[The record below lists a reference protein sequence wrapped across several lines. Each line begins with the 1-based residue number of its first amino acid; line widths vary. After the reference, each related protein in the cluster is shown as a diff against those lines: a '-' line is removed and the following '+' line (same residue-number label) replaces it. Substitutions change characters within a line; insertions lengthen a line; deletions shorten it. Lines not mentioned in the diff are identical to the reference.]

1 MGEAVDRLE
10 QQVALAKTVVVPRHM
25 RHTKSGLQ
33 DVQTYTYQRGG
44 KQDLGGA
51 LKGLVRK
58 VGRFYG
64 IGETY
69 AEPNSPWDHTDNG
82 MTEHWTISG
91 EHGEI
96 VKPKGSE
103 VYQVHGPH
111 PDPRTRALHPNEN
124 LLISTHKDL
133 VDAKKALAK
142 HQDRLVNQG
151 FPGRPVKKYKS
162 KAEWQRSMGK
172 TLARA
177 AMAESTPEDQIDWV
191 ELSEK
196 TAMYST
202 THSPLGKPGGPGLF
216 KTKNLQLPAY
226 IQHIAKALMRDHGF
240 TMSHAIAAA
249 VNRVKK
255 WAAGGGGVSP
265 EVRAAAAKAVAEWEA
280 AKARARAT
288 PNKK

>member
-1 MGEAVDRLE
+1 MGEAIDRLE
-10 QQVALAKTVVVPRHM
+10 QRVALAKTVVVPRHM

-33 DVQTYTYQRGG
+33 DVQTYTYQRRE
-44 KQDLGGA
+44 KAGGA
-51 LKGLVRK
+51 LQALEGLVRK

-69 AEPNSPWDHTDNG
+69 DESKSPWDHTDNG

-91 EHGEI
+91 QHGEI
-96 VKPKGSE
+96 VKPKGSN
-103 VYQVHGPH
+103 VYRVHGPH
-111 PDPRTRALHPNEN
+111 PDPRTRALHPGEN
-124 LLISTHKDL
+124 PLISTHTDL
-133 VDAKKALAK
+133 NDAKKALAK
-142 HQDRLVNQG
+142 HQDRLAEQG
-151 FPGRPVKKYKS
+151 HRLPPVKKYKT
-162 KAEWQRSMGK
+162 KAEWRRGMGRAL
-172 TLARA
+172 TQA
-177 AMAESTPEDQIDWV
+177 AMAEPTPEDQIDWV
-191 ELSEK
+191 ELSAK

-240 TMSHAIAAA
+240 TMSHAIATA

-288 PNKK
+288 PNK